1 MANLKPKP
9 VLYRRKRESKTDYN
23 KRLKLLAS
31 RKPRAVIRFTNRKI
45 IAQIIE
51 FSPQG
56 DLVRAAVS
64 SNSLKEQGWAAS
76 HKNVPAA
83 YLTGLLLAKKALAAG
98 VHESIMDTGFKQ
110 PKLKGKIYT
119 FLKGLIDGGLAVPYS
134 GESIFPSNDKIQGEH
149 LKDNVK
155 TLFIQVKKAIN
166 G

>member
-83 YLTGLLLAKKALAAG
+83 YLTGLLFAKKAARSEEHTSEFQSKFQL
-98 VHESIMDTGFKQ
+98 V
-110 PKLKGKIYT
+110 
-119 FLKGLIDGGLAVPYS
+119 
-134 GESIFPSNDKIQGEH
+134 FP
-149 LKDNVK
+149 L
-155 TLFIQVKKAIN
+155 
-166 G
+166 